1 MWLWTRHD
9 EPLVPLMMYCSF
21 QMLCILLC
29 MLLHLFVA
37 ALFSRYLLPWRG
49 ESNPFWYLANASLM
63 LHDVIHE

>member
-1 MWLWTRHD
+1 
-9 EPLVPLMMYCSF
+9 MMYCSF